1 MSDQDYTAIILEEI
15 RDQNKAVLE
24 LVSDLPT
31 KREFNE
37 LKDDVS
43 ELKSDVKIVKVA
55 IIDLTLKTNDL
66 DRRVSV
72 LEAS

>member
-43 ELKSDVKIVKVA
+43 ELKSDVKVVKVA
-55 IIDLTLKTNDL
+55 IIDLTRKTNDL